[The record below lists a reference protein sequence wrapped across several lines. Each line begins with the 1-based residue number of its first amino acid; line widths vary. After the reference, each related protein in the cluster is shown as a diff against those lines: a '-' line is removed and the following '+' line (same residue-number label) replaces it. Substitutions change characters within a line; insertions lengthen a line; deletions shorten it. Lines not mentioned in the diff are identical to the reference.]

1 MPKFSLKSN
10 FERALYLFSLPQK
23 YRILV
28 RHATLTAIHGPSH
41 SGQTPSVPRLANQYL
56 CEMNMSMRAS
66 ASLHILIQ
74 NASFFSLRSQVPIF
88 STPITGARI
97 VPIGSRALYQVISQ
111 TGLYNFAFHQVTSD
125 YDTWFF
131 LRKGLH
137 LSKSKDIFFSTRA
150 RLQDFPM

>member
-1 MPKFSLKSN
+1 MPKFSLISN

-74 NASFFSLRSQVPIF
+74 NASFFLAPFTGTYLFDPNHRGQDSPHREQSAISSYFTNRSIQFCITPGCLRLRYVVF
-88 STPITGARI
+88 FTKR
-97 VPIGSRALYQVISQ
+97 VALEQI
-111 TGLYNFAFHQVTSD
+111 
-125 YDTWFF
+125 
-131 LRKGLH
+131 
-137 LSKSKDIFFSTRA
+137 
-150 RLQDFPM
+150 